1 MTDFGEQRPSR
12 TERAVLALLAE
23 QEVVA
28 VAALSIRNLDND
40 VKERLRV
47 RAARHGRS
55 MESEVRAILVE
66 AAGDPDESEG
76 FLLAIRD
83 RFNQI
88 GGVDL
93 DLPTRGAGV
102 DPEIRERITEAAA
115 ASHESVSGFVMLA
128 ARAEAER
135 VLGRTD
141 VTLMPA
147 EQFDAMVASLDV
159 GDQVP
164 NLSRAAARERRFER
178 A

>member
-1 MTDFGEQRPSR
+1 M
-12 TERAVLALLAE
+12 LALLAE
-23 QEVVA
+23 REVVA

-47 RAARHGRS
+47 RAARNRRS
-55 MESEVRAILVE
+55 MESEVRAILLE
-66 AAGDPDESEG
+66 AVSDPGDPGESEG
-76 FLLAIRD
+76 FLLAIHD
-83 RFNQI
+83 RFTEI

-93 DLPTRGAGV
+93 DRPMRGTGV

-128 ARAEAER
+128 ARAEADR

-147 EQFDAMVASLDV
+147 EQFDAMVDSLDV
-159 GDQVP
+159 GDPAP
-164 NLSRAAARERRFER
+164 NLSRAASRERRFER

>member
-1 MTDFGEQRPSR
+1 
-12 TERAVLALLAE
+12 VLALLAE

-47 RAARHGRS
+47 QAARHGRS

-66 AAGDPDESEG
+66 AVSAPVEAAGDPDDPGDPGESEG
-76 FLLAIRD
+76 LLLAIHD
-83 RFNQI
+83 RFREI

-93 DLPTRGAGV
+93 DLPARGAGV

-135 VLGRTD
+135 VLGRND

-147 EQFDAMVASLDV
+147 EQFDVMVASLDV

>member
-1 MTDFGEQRPSR
+1 
-12 TERAVLALLAE
+12 
-23 QEVVA
+23 
-28 VAALSIRNLDND
+28 

-55 MESEVRAILVE
+55 MESEVRAILLE
-66 AAGDPDESEG
+66 AVSDPDESDESEG

-83 RFNQI
+83 RFSEI

-93 DLPTRGAGV
+93 DLPARATRGV

>member
-1 MTDFGEQRPSR
+1 M
-12 TERAVLALLAE
+12 
-23 QEVVA
+23 
-28 VAALSIRNLDND
+28 AALSIRNLDND

-66 AAGDPDESEG
+66 AVSDPEESEG
-76 FLLAIRD
+76 FLLAIYD
-83 RFNQI
+83 RFSEI

-93 DLPTRGAGV
+93 DLPARGTGV
-102 DPEIRERITEAAA
+102 DPEISERITEAAA

-128 ARAEAER
+128 ARAEADR

-147 EQFDAMVASLDV
+147 EQFDAMVASLDHR
-159 GDQVP
+159 DQAP
-164 NLSRAAARERRFER
+164 NLARAAARERRFER